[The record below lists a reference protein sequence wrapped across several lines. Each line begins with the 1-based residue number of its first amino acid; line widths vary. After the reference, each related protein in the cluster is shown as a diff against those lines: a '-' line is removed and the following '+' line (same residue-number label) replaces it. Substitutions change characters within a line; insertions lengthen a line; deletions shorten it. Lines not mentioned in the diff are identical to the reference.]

1 MRANIYFSWFF
12 QGVQKKNHT
21 SLSLHGSWRNNQC
34 FPKRGSPV
42 LTCTNAYVRRSG
54 ARLKDNKPGT
64 VLCFT
69 AIKTHPIWHAL
80 CCLQSPSKTSSYTL
94 NRARR
99 KTQVLRAFRER
110 KSSGAH
116 MRVPFLIHSAILSV
130 NTCQLTD
137 FLFPMAYEKIMAM
150 EFRVNSPININS
162 PWSSRNIRQNP
173 VSLQRPLRCGYERRY
188 RKKSSE
194 SVPLKNIFTHVLL
207 NRP

>member
-1 MRANIYFSWFF
+1 MRAQIFIFLDSFKEY
-12 QGVQKKNHT
+12 KRKIT
-21 SLSLHGSWRNNQC
+21 PLSLALSPAHG
-34 FPKRGSPV
+34 KII
-42 LTCTNAYVRRSG
+42 NALPSGLGCADVQERVRR

-64 VLCFT
+64 ALCFT

-80 CCLQSPSKTSSYTL
+80 WCLQSPSKTSSYTL
-94 NRARR
+94 NGAHG

-110 KSSGAH
+110 KSSRAL

-162 PWSSRNIRQNP
+162 PWSSWNIRRNP
-173 VSLQRPLRCGYERRY
+173 VSSQRPLRCKYERRY
-188 RKKSSE
+188 RKKSPE
-194 SVPLKNIFTHVLL
+194 RVPLKNIFTHV
-207 NRP
+207 P